1 MRQAKSGSISVS
13 AAKRQTQKI
22 TKIEKRSDRTKCRNL
37 LEAQLTKR
45 FIPHVDCF
53 EKRKKIAT
61 NTIEKITIH
70 RTKKG
75 VGQGYG
81 EPKIATESS
90 LF

>member
-1 MRQAKSGSISVS
+1 MS
-13 AAKRQTQKI
+13 AAKSQPQKI
-22 TKIEKRSDRTKCRNL
+22 TKNEKRSDRTNCRNL

-53 EKRKKIAT
+53 EKRKKYAT
-61 NTIEKITIH
+61 TTIEKITIN
-70 RTKKG
+70 RTKKKG